1 MNGRNTN
8 PCLRNMADCTH
19 SLHSPYY
26 IMIASYY
33 ITLSKNR
40 TSSKPGLTSR
50 TRTRPSRETWFP
62 ASENNV
68 RKPETESQTGIMSV
82 ERIKNVVYATPAR
95 ISTVTT

>member
-8 PCLRNMADCTH
+8 PCLRNTTDCTH

-26 IMIASYY
+26 IMITSYY

-50 TRTRPSRETWFP
+50 ANTTVARDLVPRERKQRQKTRNRITNW
-62 ASENNV
+62 NNV
-68 RKPETESQTGIMSV
+68 C
-82 ERIKNVVYATPAR
+82 
-95 ISTVTT
+95 